1 MKGVLQRGCKQ
12 CQRMYTIR
20 HEHSQFC
27 SQSCANAFNAI
38 EKRKY
43 VKPKKIA
50 KPKVRQYEYLI
61 RGDSKAIKEA
71 LKGWSQRL

>member
-12 CQRMYTIR
+12 CKRMYTIR

-27 SQSCANAFNAI
+27 SQNCANAFNAI

-43 VKPKKIA
+43 SKPKKIA
-50 KPKVRQYEYLI
+50 KEKVRPYEYLI
-61 RGDSKAIKEA
+61 VGDCKAMKNA
-71 LKGWSQRL
+71 LRKWSQR